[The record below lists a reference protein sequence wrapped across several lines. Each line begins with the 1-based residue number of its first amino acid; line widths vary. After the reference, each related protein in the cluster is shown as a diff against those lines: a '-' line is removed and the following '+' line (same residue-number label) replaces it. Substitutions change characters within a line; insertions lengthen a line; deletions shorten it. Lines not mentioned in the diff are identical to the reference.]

1 MNQAAPYLYLM
12 NTSHSQPRQASLP
25 PLEAPKIKR
34 VPPTAQLAPAAT
46 LRLTQPLILWHLLS
60 LDAPTVAALWTFFIA
75 RTTHT
80 PVPLTSIAA
89 MFLAV
94 WILYAADRLLDS
106 RTLSPDLEPRHL
118 FHHRHRRA
126 FRIAIAVTAAC
137 LTPLLLT
144 IPLQAIRLDLLA
156 AALLFA
162 WFILIHATP
171 AARDP
176 RRLPKELAVG
186 IFFSAAVFIPTI
198 ARNPGLRATLI
209 VPAILFAALCS
220 LNCLYIYAWEHPF
233 PNPSAHATTRMALQH
248 LTPITLSLILGS
260 VLAGGLSHP
269 QIPLATA
276 FAASALFCLNRTR
289 TLHPTL
295 LRAAA
300 DLALL
305 TPVLLLPFTR

>member
-1 MNQAAPYLYLM
+1 M
-12 NTSHSQPRQASLP
+12 NTRPDRPRLTAFAPSEP
-25 PLEAPKIKR
+25 PKIKR

-46 LRLTQPLILWHLLS
+46 RSLTRPLILWHLLS

-80 PVPLTSIAA
+80 PIPLTSIAA
-89 MFLAV
+89 MFFAV

-126 FRIAIAVTAAC
+126 FRLAIAFTAAC

-186 IFFSAAVFIPTI
+186 IFFSAAVFIPTV
-198 ARNPGLRATLI
+198 ARTPALRPALI
-209 VPAILFAALCS
+209 VPAVLFAALCS

-233 PNPSAHATTRMALQH
+233 PNPSAHTTTRMALRH
-248 LTPITLSLILGS
+248 LAPTTLLLILAA
-260 VLAGGLSHP
+260 VLACLLP
-269 QIPLATA
+269 QPLIPLATA
-276 FAASALFCLNRTR
+276 LAAVSLFALNRTR